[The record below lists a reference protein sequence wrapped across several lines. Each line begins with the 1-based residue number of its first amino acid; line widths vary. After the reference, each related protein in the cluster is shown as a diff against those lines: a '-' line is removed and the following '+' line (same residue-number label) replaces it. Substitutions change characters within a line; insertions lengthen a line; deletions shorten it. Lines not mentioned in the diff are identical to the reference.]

1 MKVIDAIIKLQQLDP
16 NMTILLDVTP
26 QGSKMFHFAELAEIE
41 EVEQEEDQS
50 AFVAMFPG
58 FQDKQGSQN

>member
-16 NMTILLDVTP
+16 NMTILMDVTP
-26 QGSKMFHFAELAEIE
+26 AGSKMFHFAELAEIE
-41 EVEQEEDQS
+41 EVEEDEDQA

-58 FQDKQGSQN
+58 GQDKQGSQN